1 MVRSIRES
9 WREIEEPVS
18 ARRRLSS
25 GKRCRK
31 GRHGRSPFCV
41 WTLEKKKWTLKK
53 SDQLPPYS
61 FFCLRVQSTVHRNDG
76 KRGWGGKKRIGLP
89 NIHVA
94 DVMGSAIARSYFC
107 AQRIPLVLLQCKG
120 SPAPVYLFVVLGR
133 GGHASPVQYK
143 FQSMHPGECNYV
155 NSLFPVF
162 NIHVK

>member
-76 KRGWGGKKRIGLP
+76 KRGWGGKKGIGLP

-107 AQRIPLVLLQCKG
+107 AQRIPSCFIAVHRKPRPGL
-120 SPAPVYLFVVLGR
+120 PFVVLGR
-133 GGHASPVQYK
+133 GGQASPVQYK
-143 FQSMHPGECNYV
+143 FQSMHPGGCTCR
-155 NSLFPVF
+155 
-162 NIHVK
+162 

>member
-18 ARRRLSS
+18 ERRRLSS

-76 KRGWGGKKRIGLP
+76 KRGWGGKKGIGLP

-107 AQRIPLVLLQCKG
+107 AQRIPPWFYCSAKE
-120 SPAPVYLFVVLGR
+120 APPRFTFCGVGAGR
-133 GGHASPVQYK
+133 AC
-143 FQSMHPGECNYV
+143 FTCA
-155 NSLFPVF
+155 
-162 NIHVK
+162 I